1 MASIKNTFRFGAR
14 APLSFGEGLG
24 VRIKQHDI
32 KDCGA
37 ACLAS
42 IGNHYGVNLPI
53 ARIRQIANTDKRG
66 TNVLGVIEA
75 SEKMGFTAKG
85 VKGGLDAI
93 DKIPLPAI
101 AHVVVK
107 EQLHH
112 YVVIYEVKTSPNPS
126 KGGGTV
132 TVMDPAF
139 GKMETYTYEEFQ
151 KIWSGVLVLFAQN
164 DDFRTYNDKVSPI
177 KRFWHLVQPHKTI
190 LVQALVGAIVFTVL
204 GLAMSIYIQKIT
216 DYVLVE
222 GNRKLLN
229 LLSVG
234 MIAIIVLQNYI
245 GSKKSIFVMKTGQ
258 LIDAKLIL
266 GYYKHLLH
274 LPQRFFDTMQIGEI
288 TSRISDA
295 VKIRSF
301 INEVAI
307 DMIVNVFIVIFSFTL
322 MFTYYWKLALVILLV
337 IPFYALIYFVL
348 NKFNKKVERTI
359 MENAAE
365 LQTQLV
371 ESVTH
376 VRTVKEFGIEE
387 FSNLKTEN
395 KFVKLLFTTYK
406 SGLNGIFATTSTQF
420 LASIFTIIL
429 MWVGS
434 GYVIDR
440 AITPGEL
447 FSFYALI
454 GYFTSPVA
462 SLIGMNKTA
471 QNALIAADRLFEI
484 MDLEREETENKLEL
498 PKGIVGDIKFENVS
512 FRYGSRIEVFKNFNA
527 VFKNNETTAIVGE
540 SGSGKTTLISL
551 LQNLYPIKEGKISI
565 GEYDTQFV
573 HYKSLRECI
582 GVIPQQLN
590 LFSGN
595 IIENIALGDSFPNMQ
610 RILDLSQQLGIT
622 EFVEKLPN
630 GFTTQ
635 IGENGAMLSGGQKQR
650 IAIARALYKNPEVL
664 LMDEATSSLDTNSE
678 RIVKQVIDDFK
689 AQGKTIIVI
698 AHRLSTIA
706 NANTIHVMEN
716 GTIVESGSHHDLL
729 AQKGKYYDLWNKQGL
744 V

>member
-1 MASIKNTFRFGAR
+1 MKSSIK
-14 APLSFGEGLG
+14 
-24 VRIKQHDI
+24 IKQHDI

-42 IGNHYGVNLPI
+42 IENHYGVEIPI
-53 ARIRQIANTDKRG
+53 ARIRQFAHTDNRG
-66 TNVLGVIEA
+66 TNVLGIIQGA
-75 SEKMGFTAKG
+75 EKMGFTAKG
-85 VKGGLDAI
+85 VKGGIDAI
-93 DKIPLPAI
+93 GKIPLPAI
-101 AHVVVK
+101 AHVIVQ

-112 YVVIYEVKTSPNPS
+112 YIVIYKVEKNIITA
-126 KGGGTV
+126 
-132 TVMDPAF
+132 MDPAF
-139 GKMETYTYEEFQ
+139 GKLENYTFDEFQ
-151 KIWSGVLVLFAQN
+151 KIWAGVLILFAKN
-164 DDFRTYNDKVSPI
+164 DDFKTYNKRISPL
-177 KRFWHLVQPHKTI
+177 KRFWDLVQPHKTI
-190 LVQALVGAIVFTVL
+190 LIQALIGSIVFTIL

-216 DYVLVE
+216 DYVLVD
-222 GNRKLLN
+222 GNKKLLN
-229 LLSVG
+229 LMSIV
-234 MIAIIVLQNYI
+234 MIFIVLLQAYI
-245 GSKKSIFVMKTGQ
+245 GSKKSIFVIKTGQ

-266 GYYKHLLH
+266 GYYKHLMR

-288 TSRISDA
+288 TSRINDA

-301 INEVAI
+301 INDVVI
-307 DMIVNVFIVIFSFTL
+307 DLFVNIFIVLFSFTL
-322 MFTYYWKLALVILLV
+322 MFIYNWKLALIILTI
-337 IPFYALIYFVL
+337 IPFYIAIYIL
-348 NKFNKKVERTI
+348 MNKFNKKVERNI
-359 MENAAE
+359 MENGAD

-376 VRTVKEFGIEE
+376 VRTIKEFGIEE

-406 SGLNGIFATTSTQF
+406 SGLNSIFSNTSTQF
-420 LASIFTIIL
+420 LASAFTIVL
-429 MWVGS
+429 MWIGS

-462 SLIGMNKTA
+462 SLIGMNKTI

-484 MDLEREETENKLEL
+484 MDLEREETENKLKLKKENI
-498 PKGIVGDIKFENVS
+498 GNIIFENVNFS
-512 FRYGSRIEVFKNFNA
+512 YGSRTEVFKNFSA
-527 VFKNNETTAIVGE
+527 TIKQNETTAVVGE

-551 LQNLYPIKEGKISI
+551 LQNLYPIKTGKITI
-565 GEYDTQFV
+565 GDYDLKHI
-573 HYKSLRECI
+573 HYQSLRNLI

-595 IIENIALGDSFPNMQ
+595 IIENIALGESFPNIQ
-610 RILDLSQQLGIT
+610 LILDLAKQLGIT

-630 GFTTQ
+630 GFETQ
-635 IGENGAMLSGGQKQR
+635 IGENGALLSGGQKQR
-650 IAIARALYKNPEVL
+650 IAVARALYKNPEIL
-664 LMDEATSSLDTNSE
+664 LMDEATSALDTNSE
-678 RIVKQVIDDFK
+678 SIVKQTINNFK

-706 NANTIHVMEN
+706 NADTILVMEN
-716 GTIVESGSHHDLL
+716 GQIVESGNHKDLL
-729 AQKGKYYDLWNKQGL
+729 EQKGKYYELWKKQSL